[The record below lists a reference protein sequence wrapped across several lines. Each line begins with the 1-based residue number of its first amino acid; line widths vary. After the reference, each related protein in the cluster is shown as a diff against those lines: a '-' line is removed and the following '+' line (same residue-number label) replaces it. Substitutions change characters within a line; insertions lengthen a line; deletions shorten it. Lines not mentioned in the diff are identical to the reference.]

1 MDFAK
6 LHVKSWVLV
15 GLMLTTGALLGS
27 CQGNWLPTTGDGTTV
42 RTGQDSGLSESTESN
57 ASTGGVVAGEL
68 AIDDFEKPATRGLLS
83 FLWTDDKLD
92 SASGVGIDIDPGSE
106 LGDALLGNFDVNP
119 FSVQAKT
126 RSLWTA
132 FRSDLG
138 QAREVDVTAY
148 PYSAAGRLFFQ
159 TDTGE
164 TSACSA
170 QFVGDPRVLL
180 TAAHCVRNDKNGKW
194 FSNFRF
200 YQGYRKGRGTALDWS
215 CIAVY
220 NGWTNAKGLER
231 FRYDYAFIRMAEPS
245 TGPVLNLAEP
255 EEVAR
260 NSQSWSAIGYPVNF
274 DNGEAMHG
282 VVGGSGEQR
291 LGLVKMVGN
300 PFSKGASGGAWILDV
315 QDAGGPTHNKVIG
328 VNSFRYSALPDVM
341 FGPQFD
347 ENMLAL
353 YEHVREGGCER

>member
-1 MDFAK
+1 MDSSLRWLKPWA
-6 LHVKSWVLV
+6 LV
-15 GLMLTTGALLGS
+15 GLMLASAAGLAS
-27 CQGNWLPTTGDGTTV
+27 CQGNWADFANGTTV
-42 RTGQDSGLSESTESN
+42 RTGSDSNVSGSGGGSGTATPGDGLKIE
-57 ASTGGVVAGEL
+57 
-68 AIDDFEKPATRGLLS
+68 DFEKPATRGLFSS
-83 FLWTDDKLD
+83 FLWSDDQLEAAD
-92 SASGVGIDIDPGSE
+92 GLGIDIDPNSE
-106 LGDALLGNFDVNP
+106 LGAQLFGNFDVNP

-126 RSLWTA
+126 RSLWSA

-138 QAREVDVTAY
+138 KAREVNVSTY

-180 TAAHCVRNDKNGKW
+180 TAAHCVRNDKTGKW

-200 YQGYRKGRGTALDWS
+200 YQGYRRGQGTPLDWS

-220 NGWTNAKGLER
+220 DGWTQNDGLER

-245 TGPVLNLAEP
+245 TGPVLNLADPVE
-255 EEVAR
+255 AS
-260 NSQSWSAIGYPVNF
+260 NDSLNWSSIGYPTNF
-274 DNGEAMHG
+274 DNGESMHG
-282 VVGGSGEQR
+282 VVGGSGERR

-300 PFSKGASGGAWILDV
+300 PFSKGASGGAWIMAVDK
-315 QDAGGPTHNKVIG
+315 QGGPNRNKVIG

-353 YEHVREGGCER
+353 YEHVRDGKCEG